1 MLQYFPKIQYPFD
14 GGTFEVTDIFRSIDV
29 VFDRPDAVF
38 TTQALPGER
47 PDQLSNRLYNNP
59 QFYWSLFLANGVRN
73 PLREWA
79 QTPESYNTQIE
90 LEYSGWEYQFANV
103 SDFLP
108 LAGSTGFTG
117 SVLQGYTGTNVDG
130 ILPGDLLIYETGS
143 GPLSIKCYGA
153 GLVYSEN
160 ACGSPHFGQSI
171 IPDTFTQQQNI
182 VQLSAGNHF
191 TSCLDSR
198 GYIYAWGKDVGFAGD
213 YIPAINEYT
222 GPFNKFGNLY
232 KSKVGGH
239 SFINAAGDRL
249 FAIKDSM
256 VKCYGTNC
264 DDYNNYYNNETGI
277 TYTSWTNDMAGGV
290 AIRSD
295 GTVVMYAGLTGPSS
309 LYTVDCGEGYCV
321 GVLPSTYGL
330 TAFGSNPGYG
340 AFDVPGV
347 TGITMIS
354 LTHYHAIALKDDG
367 TIYGWGDNTDDQ
379 TTVPSGSFKKVAAG
393 KHHSAAIDSQDKLVI
408 WGKILKYGDGN
419 CPGQTE
425 QKESPVGLSGAFSQ
439 LSSGYDHLVLQGTG
453 VNKKYIGVVE
463 TVDTTNK
470 RVFVKTYSFPD
481 IKPVLFADPSGT
493 LVTVWR
499 YDSSKQRYNQIKFIQ
514 NQLLSIQKYLDSTKY
529 INQAGTI
536 VDTSNSNNWLN
547 TYIPNYQN
555 ANNNETFITLRKE
568 LMDIDLYNKTQIK
581 QLSKTG
587 VINLE
592 NAIKEL
598 IENNVGNQIKI
609 SDL

>member
-14 GGTFEVTDIFRSIDV
+14 GGTFEVTDIFRSINL
-29 VFDRPDAVF
+29 VFDREDAVF

-47 PDQLSNRLYNNP
+47 PDQLSNRLYNDP
-59 QFYWSLFLANGVRN
+59 QFYWSLFLTNGVKN

-79 QTPESYNTQIE
+79 QTPESYNEQIE

-108 LAGSTGFTG
+108 VAGSTGFTG

-130 ILPGDLLIYETGS
+130 ILPGDLVIYETGS

-160 ACGSPHFGQSI
+160 SCGSPHYGQSI
-171 IPDTFTQQQNI
+171 VPDEFTQQPNV
-182 VQLSAGNHF
+182 VQLSAGNYF
-191 TSCLDSR
+191 TSCLDSK

-213 YIPAINEYT
+213 YIPATQEYT
-222 GPFNKFGNLY
+222 GPFTKFGNLY
-232 KSKVGGH
+232 KSKVGGY
-239 SFINAAGDRL
+239 SSINAAGERL
-249 FAIKDSM
+249 FA
-256 VKCYGTNC
+256 VKNGTIECFGTDC
-264 DDYNNYYNNETGI
+264 DDYNIYYKNETGI
-277 TYTSWTNDMAGGV
+277 TFTSWTNDLTGGV
-290 AIRSD
+290 AVRTD
-295 GTVVMYAGLTGPSS
+295 GSVIMYGGITGPNA
-309 LYTVDCGEGYCV
+309 LYKVECGEGYCV
-321 GVLPSTYGL
+321 GILPTTYGL

-340 AFDVPGV
+340 AFTVPGI
-347 TGITMIS
+347 TGVTMIS
-354 LTHYHAIALKDDG
+354 LTYYHALALKDDG
-367 TIYGWGDNTDDQ
+367 TVYAWGDNTDGQ
-379 TTVPSGSFKKVAAG
+379 TTVPSGVFKKVSAG
-393 KHHSAAIDSQDKLVI
+393 KHHSAAVNNQNELVI
-408 WGKILKYGDGN
+408 WGKILKYGDAL

-425 QKESPVGLSGAFSQ
+425 EKVTPLGLSGAFSEI
-439 LSSGYDHLVLQGTG
+439 SSGYNHVVLQGTG
-453 VNKKYIGVVE
+453 TNKKYIGVVE
-463 TVDTTNK
+463 SVDTANK

-481 IKPVLFADPSGT
+481 TNSILFADPSGN

-499 YDSSKQRYNQIKFIQ
+499 YDSNKQKYNQVKSIQ

-536 VDTSNSNNWLN
+536 IDTTNANNWLN
-547 TYIPNYQN
+547 TYISGYQD
-555 ANNNETFITLRKE
+555 ANNNEAFITLRKQ
-568 LMDIDLYNKTQIK
+568 LLNIDLYNKTQIK

-592 NAIKEL
+592 NAIKQL
-598 IENNVGNQIKI
+598 IEDNAGNRIKI